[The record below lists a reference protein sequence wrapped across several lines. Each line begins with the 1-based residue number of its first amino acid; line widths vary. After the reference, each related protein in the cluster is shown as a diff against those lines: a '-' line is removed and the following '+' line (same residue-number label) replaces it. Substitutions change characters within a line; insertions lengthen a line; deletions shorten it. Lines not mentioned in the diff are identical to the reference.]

1 MADEGF
7 RNYEVDELTQGAI
20 AKQREHLAR
29 SIGRWR
35 CCDGTDN
42 YLKPK
47 MFDRWRRFV
56 AMRRIV
62 KHWLAFLT
70 NRQAHVKADLSYC
83 FNKWKFFF
91 SDKQNHLQKRTRA

>member
-56 AMRRIV
+56 KMRKLV
-62 KHWLAFLT
+62 GYWLDNMHNRQKVRSANLSDAFL
-70 NRQAHVKADLSYC
+70 
-83 FNKWKFFF
+83 KWKFFF
-91 SDKQNHLQKRTRA
+91 GEKERALQRLTLD